1 MDRMDRKR
9 TENNRKRKDKEHKF
23 EMVYKYKIRE
33 KSIKSEIENMGKN
46 KELKNYKIRKE
57 ILFWCKYVSS
67 FEFASYFTA
76 EWAKQKI
83 TSS

>member
-46 KELKNYKIRKE
+46 KELKNYKIRRGG
-57 ILFWCKYVSS
+57 
-67 FEFASYFTA
+67 
-76 EWAKQKI
+76 AKMAA
-83 TSS
+83 